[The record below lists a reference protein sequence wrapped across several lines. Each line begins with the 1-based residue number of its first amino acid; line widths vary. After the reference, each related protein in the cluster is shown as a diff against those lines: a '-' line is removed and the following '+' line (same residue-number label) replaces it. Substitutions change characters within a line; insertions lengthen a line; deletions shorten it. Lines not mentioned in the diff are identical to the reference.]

1 MDILSRFAAIEKADK
16 AKAVRTLVEEATPD
30 FDFFFMIT
38 LSVLMA
44 TFGLLAGSETVVV
57 GSMLIAPLLYP
68 VLGVSLGISMSNQKV
83 IQRDIAT
90 LIKAAVIAIAA
101 AVGATFLFSF
111 GTGGGMNDIIAA
123 RTQPSLLFLGVGV
136 FSGLAVSYA
145 LVRPRLSTAL
155 PGVAVSVALIPPLAV
170 AGIGIAWV
178 NLTVVAGALVMFLV
192 NVLGIVAASVV
203 SFSLMDVHGE
213 QKAAVHAIVKEEKRV
228 EQETEKIKEVAAE
241 KAEATITESPAEEA
255 PISQ

>member
-1 MDILSRFAAIEKADK
+1 MDILSRFAVISKEDK
-16 AKAVRTLVEEATPD
+16 ANAVRTLVEESTPD

-68 VLGVSLGISMSNQKV
+68 VLGVSLGVSMSNQHI
-83 IQRDIAT
+83 IQRDLTT
-90 LIKAAVIAIAA
+90 LFKAAVIAVAA
-101 AVGATFLFSF
+101 AVAATFLFSF
-111 GTGGGMNDIIAA
+111 STVSGMNDIIAA
-123 RTQPSLLFLGVGV
+123 RTEPSLLFLGVGV
-136 FSGLAVSYA
+136 FAGLAVSYA

-170 AGIGIAWV
+170 AGIGLVWL
-178 NLTVVAGALVMFLV
+178 NLAIVAGALVMFLV

-213 QKAAVHAIVKEEKRV
+213 QQHAEHVIVKEEKRV
-228 EQETEKIKEVAAE
+228 EKEAEQVKEVETEK
-241 KAEATITESPAEEA
+241 ATRTIIENPRV
-255 PISQ
+255 